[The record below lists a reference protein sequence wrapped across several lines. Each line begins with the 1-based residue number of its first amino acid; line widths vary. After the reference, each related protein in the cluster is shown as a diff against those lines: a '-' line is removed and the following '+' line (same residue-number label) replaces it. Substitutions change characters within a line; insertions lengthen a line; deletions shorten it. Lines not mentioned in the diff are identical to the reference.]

1 MIENEGATAEVQ
13 DEVIPEAIDQ
23 PVEKS
28 MDDTIRETLQSLKT
42 RGMEAEGDK
51 EAPESSEEKA
61 QRLRD
66 EAGRFKAPDA
76 PAEAESYV
84 DPLVAAETP
93 PEVAPAPNTWK
104 KEVAAKWAT
113 LPPDVQAE
121 VSRREADFHKGIEGY
136 RAKAQFADSV
146 ANVLQPYQQTL
157 KHLEETQGISAE
169 KALDALLSADHKLR
183 YGSPVEKQMYMHQ
196 LAQSYGVDL
205 AQQIPQADQQVFTLQ
220 QRLQQL
226 ETALQNQT
234 QQGAQREQQ
243 ELNSTIAAFAAD
255 PKHSH
260 FESVKGHMSAL
271 LQAGQAKD
279 LADAYEQA
287 VYANPTTRAAM
298 LQQQIAAQREEAAQK
313 AKAAKEAA
321 STNVPRRPS
330 MPVTQPIGTMDETIR
345 ATLRRLQSAA

>member
-1 MIENEGATAEVQ
+1 MLENEGATAEV
-13 DEVIPEAIDQ
+13 DEVQSTEVVDA

-28 MDDTIRETLQSLKT
+28 MDDTIRETLQGLKS

-51 EAPESSEEKA
+51 EAESSEEKA
-61 QRLRD
+61 QRIRD
-66 EAGRFKAPDA
+66 EAGRFKAPDT
-76 PAEAESYV
+76 PAEPPV
-84 DPLVAAETP
+84 DPPAV
-93 PEVAPAPNTWK
+93 PEVPVEAVAPAPNTWK

-113 LPPDVQAE
+113 LAPDVQAE
-121 VSRREADFHKGIEGY
+121 VVRREADFHKGIEGY
-136 RAKAQFADSV
+136 KAKAQFADSV
-146 ANVLQPYQQTL
+146 ANVLQPYSQTL
-157 KHLEETQGISAE
+157 KHLEQTQGISAE

-183 YGSPVEKQMYMHQ
+183 YGSPVEKQMYFHQ
-196 LAQSYGVDL
+196 LAQSYGIDL
-205 AQQIPQADQQVFTLQ
+205 ANAQEIPQADQQVFTLQ
-220 QRLQQL
+220 QRLSQL

-298 LQQQIAAQREEAAQK
+298 LQQQMDAQREEAAKK

-321 STNVPRRPS
+321 SINVPRRPS

-345 ATLRRLQSAA
+345 ATLRRLQGA

>member
-1 MIENEGATAEVQ
+1 MIENEGATAEVEEQ
-13 DEVIPEAIDQ
+13 ASPEVVETPI
-23 PVEKS
+23 EKS

-42 RGMEAEGDK
+42 RGMEAEGEK

-76 PAEAESYV
+76 PAAAESSV